1 MKFPSLLSA
10 CLCLCL
16 CACRPTPPAAGQG
29 HLQHGL
35 ALLENKQP
43 EKAEAA
49 FLQALF
55 TPGEAVEAHFQLA
68 QLYQREPDRLPLLVW
83 HLQEF
88 LQGTSRLDP
97 RLPQY
102 EPRLTAARQTLI
114 QSQQSALRQ
123 DPEQKYR
130 LQISLLEQ
138 SNADLNRWVE
148 RLNQENNTLRRML
161 LDNQKKN
168 DRN

>member
-1 MKFPSLLSA
+1 MKFMCVVTA
-10 CLCLCL
+10 CLLL
-16 CACRPTPPAAGQG
+16 YACRPAPPAVAGEHYKRG
-29 HLQHGL
+29 M
-35 ALLENKQP
+35 ALLEKKRP
-43 EKAEAA
+43 EAAEAA

-55 TPGEAVEAHFQLA
+55 VRSEAVEAHYQLA
-68 QLYQREPDRLPLLVW
+68 LLYLRDHDRLPQAVW

-88 LQGTSRLDP
+88 LQGVSRLDP
-97 RLPQY
+97 RVPQY
-102 EPRLTAARQTLI
+102 EPRLATARRELI
-114 QSQQSALRQ
+114 QSQQSALRI

-130 LQISLLEQ
+130 LQINLLEQ

-168 DRN
+168 VQD

>member
-1 MKFPSLLSA
+1 MKFASVLLA
-10 CLCLCL
+10 CLFL
-16 CACRPTPPAAGQG
+16 CACRPLPPAAGQG
-29 HLQHGL
+29 HLQRGL
-35 ALLENKQP
+35 ELLEKKQP
-43 EKAEAA
+43 ERAEAA

-55 TPGEAVEAHFQLA
+55 TPAETTEAHFQLA
-68 QLYQREPDRLPLLVW
+68 QLYQGDPDRIPLQVW

-88 LQGTSRLDP
+88 LQQASRLDP

-102 EPRLTAARQTLI
+102 EPRLAAARQTLI

-130 LQISLLEQ
+130 LQINLLEQ
-138 SNADLNRWVE
+138 SNADLNRWIE
-148 RLNQENNTLRRML
+148 RLNQENNALRRML